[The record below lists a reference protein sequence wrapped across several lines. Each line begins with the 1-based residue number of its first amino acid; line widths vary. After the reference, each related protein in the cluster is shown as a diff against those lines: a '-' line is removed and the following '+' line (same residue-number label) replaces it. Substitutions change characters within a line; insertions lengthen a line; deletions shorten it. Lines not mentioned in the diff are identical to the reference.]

1 MEVFSLKMF
10 FWDLLQVIFQIFKNI
25 FWILLNILFFL
36 KKILLILKV
45 LFKTIFNRNL
55 KLVCLLV

>member
-10 FWDLLQVIFQIFKNI
+10 FWDLLQVIFQNFKNI

>member
-10 FWDLLQVIFQIFKNI
+10 FWDLLQVIFQNFKNI

-36 KKILLILKV
+36 KN
-45 LFKTIFNRNL
+45 IFHI
-55 KLVCLLV
+55 KSTF